1 MSTSVTLP
9 LHLLVV
15 IDHHEAK
22 IYRAEVKDA
31 VPQKIEPY
39 DPHGYRS
46 HLHSH
51 ISGQSNDGKL
61 HHEPK
66 SYYESVAKTLQ
77 GADQI
82 IVFGSGT
89 GEGSAMEQLLGNLK
103 SHHPEIAAKIV
114 TSAVVDAH
122 HTTEN
127 ELLARARKFY
137 SQLNG

>member
-1 MSTSVTLP
+1 MSTAVKTP

-39 DPHGYRS
+39 DPHGYRT

-51 ISGQSNDGKL
+51 ISGQSNDGKR

-82 IVFGSGT
+82 IVFGSGK
-89 GEGSAMEQLLGNLK
+89 GEGSAMEQLLANLK
-103 SHHPEIAAKIV
+103 THHPEIAAKIV

-127 ELLARARKFY
+127 QLLAQARDFY
-137 SQLNG
+137 AKLNG